1 VEAEMNVIELLV
13 FLLALF
19 ISFLFGRFFF
29 AYIGWWCVF
38 PGLILGVGTVG
49 LILVLLWKLL
59 PPLRKK

>member
-1 VEAEMNVIELLV
+1 VEAGMNVIELLV

-29 AYIGWWCVF
+29 AYIGWWSVF